1 MSTATPVR
9 SGGTFFRFK
18 AGTVGASASHARY
31 ITRER
36 AVLDREQ
43 GVLSHNLP
51 DDVREAHGY
60 DGLRDN
66 LGAYAEEREAREIE
80 LHRGSRQPRTHYR
93 ALMSFERDVS
103 TEKALGMAREWL
115 DRELPEARAF
125 AVVHRDTE
133 HTHVHVWI
141 DARQQDGRK
150 VHLSRDRHRALDS
163 TWNRIYA
170 RELGRDPLEHERKK
184 DLTREAKREGWAR
197 GTRPEY
203 PPRVRST
210 ADDLAPRWERRELGL
225 QAARAGRERPD
236 GSFLEKVRI
245 VAGEDLRRAE
255 SWGELDRRL
264 ERHGLR
270 VEARGAGMVVTDG
283 REAVKASSVDR
294 QTSRGALERRF
305 GLTLAEHRRTA
316 PELERNPPG
325 PPGLVHDL
333 REMERRSWTRDDH
346 TRAVQHTAYARAR
359 ADSMRWAVERATAAG
374 DRFNAALDTC
384 YEDARKARAGFD
396 RMARE
401 QGVEQAVRTLRERP
415 EHFGYLNTQEQRR
428 MMGLIITRDDSFA
441 RMRAT
446 NAAELGRAAAEAR
459 GKAPTLWEAGRAAAV
474 LRAAEARERA
484 LGLALRG
491 EGHRLVRE
499 RAGHALR
506 SFQKPQDLQQI
517 ARVAAVPQI
526 AAAAQH
532 AGLHAA
538 KEALLTIARQMEMEK
553 AARLGLSALEM
564 AAQKNLA
571 LTMGKHVAKDVAK
584 RVMDL
589 LNDRDCERGR
599 GPFRG

>member
-1 MSTATPVR
+1 VSTGAPVR
-9 SGGTFFRFK
+9 AGGTFFRFK
-18 AGTVGASASHARY
+18 AGTVGASGAHARY

-43 GVLSHNLP
+43 GMLSHNLP
-51 DDVREAHGY
+51 DNVHEAHGY
-60 DGLRDN
+60 EGMRDN

-103 TEKALGMAREWL
+103 TDKALGMAREWL

-141 DARQQDGRK
+141 DARQEDGRK
-150 VHLSRDRHRALDS
+150 IHLSRDRHRALDQS
-163 TWNRIYA
+163 WNRIYA

-197 GTRPEY
+197 GTRPDY
-203 PPRVRST
+203 PPRVRAT
-210 ADDLAPRWERRELGL
+210 ADDLAPRWERRELGV

-236 GSFLEKVRI
+236 GSFLEKVRT
-245 VAGEDLRRAE
+245 VAGEDFKQAE

-270 VEARGAGMVVTDG
+270 VEPRGAGMVVTDG

-294 QTSRGALERRF
+294 AASRGALERRF
-305 GLTLAEHRRTA
+305 GQTLSEHRRSA
-316 PELERNPPG
+316 PDLERNLPG
-325 PPGLVHDL
+325 PPGLVQDL
-333 REMERRSWTRDDH
+333 SEMERRSWTRDDH
-346 TRAVQHTAYARAR
+346 TRATNHTAAARAR

-374 DRFNAALDTC
+374 SRFDAALETC
-384 YEDARKARAGFD
+384 YEDARRARAGFD

-401 QGVEQAVRTLRERP
+401 HGVEKAVRTLRERP

-428 MMGLIITRDDSFA
+428 MMGLLITRNDSFA

-446 NAAELGRAAAEAR
+446 NAAELGREAVEAR
-459 GKAPTLWEAGRAAAV
+459 AKAPTAWEAGRAAAV

-484 LGLALRG
+484 LGLAIRG
-491 EGHRLVRE
+491 DGHRLVRE

-506 SFQKPQDLQQI
+506 AFQKPQDMQKL
-517 ARVAAVPQI
+517 ARVVALPQI
-526 AAAAQH
+526 AAAVQH
-532 AGLHAA
+532 AGLQAA
-538 KEALLTIARQMEMEK
+538 KEALLTIARQMELEK
-553 AARLGLSALEM
+553 AARLGVSLAEL
-564 AAQKNLA
+564 AAQKNPALA
-571 LTMGKHVAKDVAK
+571 IGKHVAKDVAK

-589 LNDRDCERGR
+589 LNDRDRERGR
-599 GPFRG
+599 GPFRE